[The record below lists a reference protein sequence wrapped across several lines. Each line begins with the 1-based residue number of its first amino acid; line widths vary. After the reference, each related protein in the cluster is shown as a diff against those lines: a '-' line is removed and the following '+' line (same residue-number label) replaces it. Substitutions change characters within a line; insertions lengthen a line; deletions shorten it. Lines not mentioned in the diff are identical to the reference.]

1 MLRRVTPERF
11 RSCLLFGLLTVFV
24 GLAAAGCGGS
34 LKITKI
40 STGAQRPSNVA
51 LFVDVRDSSGQ
62 PIAGLEEK
70 NFKVYEDG
78 KLVPTSKAKR
88 ALLEPRLGGVRYTLV
103 LIDLSGPIADS
114 EYRPEL
120 ADSVAK
126 MVDRVS
132 DGQEVAVSAFDGAEE
147 VAPFFGFGAAGDQT
161 KALVEGLKA
170 FKPRSRNTN
179 LNGAVYQGL
188 FALKEQL
195 DASTAA
201 KKSAALVV
209 FTDRTDLAHSVS
221 PQVLKQAIH
230 DTPAEIYVIGAGEK
244 IKNEELTA
252 IGKSGTFLTDDP
264 RGYKKGFDEITKKVA
279 GKTEG
284 RYIFSYC
291 TTKRRGDHKMELEV
305 VAPHDKGRTSYSFSA
320 DGFKG
325 GCSPQKPPSFATGA
339 TPKAAPPPADSEP
352 EGESGAESQA
362 EPEARPPERR
372 PARSRPA
379 PAQAAQATDDE

>member
-1 MLRRVTPERF
+1 MLRRVTLPRF

-24 GLAAAGCGGS
+24 GFAAAGCGGS
-34 LKITKI
+34 LKITKL
-40 STGAQRPSNVA
+40 STSSQRPSNVA
-51 LFVDVRDSSGQ
+51 LFVDVRDGDGQ

-78 KLVPTSKAKR
+78 KLVPASKAKR

-120 ADSVAK
+120 AESVAK
-126 MVDRVS
+126 LVDRLS

-147 VAPFFGFGAAGDQT
+147 VAPFFGFGAPGDQT

-170 FKPRSRNTN
+170 FKPRNRNTN

-195 DASTAA
+195 DASTAQ

-209 FTDRTDLAHSVS
+209 FTDRGDLAHSVS

-264 RGYKKGFDEITKKVA
+264 RGYKKGFDEMTKKVA

-284 RYIFSYC
+284 RYLFSYC

-305 VAPHDKGRTSYSFSA
+305 VAPHDKGRISYSFSA

-325 GCSPQKPPSFATGA
+325 GCSPQKPPSFAAGA
-339 TPKAAPPPADSEP
+339 VPKAAPPPADSESD
-352 EGESGAESQA
+352 GGDAESQA

-372 PARSRPA
+372 PARRPP